1 MRMGLFSFLKNQFIE
16 VIEWTDTSE
25 RLLVYRFPVQ
35 NNEIKMGA
43 QLTVRESQ
51 SAIFVNQGQI
61 ADVFGPGR
69 YTLTTE
75 NMPVLTAL
83 KSWKHGFNS
92 PFKAEVYFVNRMQ
105 FTNQKWGTTNPILM
119 RDQEF
124 GMIRLRGY
132 GNYSFRVSDPKKFLQ
147 ELFGTKA
154 SFSTEEISGQFKTT
168 IVSGLSDLI
177 GESQIAAVDLALHY
191 DELSEQAR
199 TRLQTG
205 FDVYGLQLTSLIIE
219 NLSLPEDVE
228 KAIDRKSSMNIAG
241 NLSAYTQFQAAEAMR
256 DAANNPS
263 GDAGTGIG
271 LGAGIAMGQ
280 MLQHSINAGQQ
291 ATTPS
296 QASTP
301 SSNIAPSGN
310 SSPCSNCKSPLQ
322 PSHKFCPQ
330 CGTPNAVPK
339 FCTGCGKPL
348 EPSAKFCGECGT
360 KSE

>member
-1 MRMGLFSFLKNQFIE
+1 MDMGLFSFLKNQFIE

-25 RLLVYRFPVQ
+25 QLMVYRFPVED
-35 NNEIKMGA
+35 NEIKMGA

-51 SAIFVNQGQI
+51 SAIFVNEGQI

-75 NMPVLTAL
+75 NMPVMTAL

-92 PFKAEVYFVNRMQ
+92 PFKAEVYFVNMMQ

-124 GMIRLRGY
+124 GVIRLRGY
-132 GNYSFRVSDPKKFLQ
+132 GNYSFRITDPKRFLL
-147 ELFGTKA
+147 EIFGTKA
-154 SFSTEEISGQFKTT
+154 SFSTEEIQGQFKTS

-177 GESQIAAVDLALHY
+177 GESRIAAVDLALHY
-191 DELSEQAR
+191 DELNEQAK
-199 TRLQTG
+199 TRLQPG
-205 FDVYGLQLTSLIIE
+205 FDAYGLQLTSLIIE

-241 NLSAYTQFQAAEAMR
+241 NLNAYTQFQAAEAMR

-263 GDAGTGIG
+263 GDAGTGVG
-271 LGAGIAMGQ
+271 LGAGMAMGQ
-280 MLQHSINAGQQ
+280 MMQQAMNAGQQ
-291 ATTPS
+291 APAQQQAPAPSATP
-296 QASTP
+296 AGGSTP
-301 SSNIAPSGN
+301 CSG
-310 SSPCSNCKSPLQ
+310 CQTPLQ
-322 PSHKFCPQ
+322 ASHKFCPQ
-330 CGTPNAVPK
+330 CGTPNAAPK
-339 FCTGCGKPL
+339 FCTGCGKSL